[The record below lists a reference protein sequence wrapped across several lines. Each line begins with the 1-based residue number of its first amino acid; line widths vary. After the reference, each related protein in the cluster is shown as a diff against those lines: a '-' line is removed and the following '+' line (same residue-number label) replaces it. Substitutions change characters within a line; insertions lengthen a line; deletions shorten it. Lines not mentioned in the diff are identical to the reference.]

1 MTKVRVEQAKK
12 RELIVFEKG
21 MNLQLKNTKRKTK
34 QKIS

>member
-21 MNLQLKNTKRKTK
+21 MNLQLKRKTK
-34 QKIS
+34 QKTS